1 MAASQPWHLQPAADV
16 VAGQISLGPVVSAGQ
31 KPMPAIIAQLQAEL
45 NWDSYLPVQAR
56 NRGWRTGQQIKR
68 ALDIMIA
75 LPLLVLLSPLFLL
88 VALVIKLTS
97 PGPVLY
103 EFRVLGK
110 RARPIVAY
118 KFRTMV
124 VNADEL
130 KTSLQHHN
138 EMCGPAFKMREDPRV
153 TVVGRILRKYSI
165 DELPQLWSVLV
176 GDMSLVGP
184 RPPFAEEFA
193 EYKPWQ
199 WGKLAVTPG
208 ITCLWQVNGRSD
220 IKDFDAW
227 AALDMQYIRNWSLGL
242 DARILLLTVPAV
254 LRGRGAY

>member
-1 MAASQPWHLQPAADV
+1 MGASQPIRARPITDA
-16 VAGQISLGPVVSAGQ
+16 VAVPLTIDRTTVRGSVAVDAQVQ
-31 KPMPAIIAQLQAEL
+31 QLQAEI
-45 NWDSYLPVQAR
+45 NWDSYLPSEAATPSWQR
-56 NRGWRTGQQIKR
+56 RQRIKR
-68 ALDIMIA
+68 FIDIGVA
-75 LPLLVLLSPLFLL
+75 LPLLILFSPVFLF
-88 VALVIKLTS
+88 VALLIKLTS

-124 VNADEL
+124 IDADARKAAL
-130 KTSLQHHN
+130 LGLN
-138 EMCGPAFKMREDPRV
+138 EMQGPAFKMREDPRV
-153 TVVGRILRKYSI
+153 TPFGRFLRKYSI

-193 EYKPWQ
+193 DYKPWQ

-220 IKDFDAW
+220 IKDFEDW
-227 AALDMQYIRNWSLGL
+227 ASMDLHYIRNWSLGL
-242 DARILLLTVPAV
+242 DAQILAKTIPAV

>member
-1 MAASQPWHLQPAADV
+1 MVEAVAGEISLRPV
-16 VAGQISLGPVVSAGQ
+16 VAAEQQ
-31 KPMPAIIAQLQAEL
+31 PMPAIIAQLQAEL
-45 NWDSYLPVQAR
+45 DWESYLPPQAGSSR
-56 NRGWRTGQQIKR
+56 WRIEQRVKR
-68 ALDIMIA
+68 LVDIAISFV
-75 LPLLVLLSPLFLL
+75 LLVVLSPLFLL

-103 EFRVLGK
+103 EFRVLGR

-124 VNADEL
+124 LNADEL
-130 KTSLQHHN
+130 KVALLHHN
-138 EMCGPAFKMREDPRV
+138 EMRGPAFKMRNDPRV
-153 TVVGRILRKYSI
+153 TVVGRPLRKYSI

-208 ITCLWQVNGRSD
+208 ISCLWQVNGRSD

-227 AALDMQYIRNWSLGL
+227 ASLDMQYIRNWSLWL
-242 DARILLLTVPAV
+242 DAKILLLTVPAV